1 MSAFRAERGRRR
13 GVSLIVMASPVLLL
27 DGFSLLYRAYF
38 ALPPMVTSKGQ
49 PTSALYGFSS
59 LLLKL
64 LREERP
70 RGAGVALDAPI
81 ATFRHQEFAGYKA
94 NRPRAPT
101 SLQRQLAGLPA
112 LLEAFGFPTFTAPG
126 FEADDVLATLS
137 RVLSAAGEAPLVV
150 SGDLDLLQCAR
161 GAARVHIVSR
171 GAGAGRTYDEAAVW
185 ARFGV
190 GPVELPDWKALAGDV
205 TDEIPGVPGVGAQR
219 AAALVRQFGSVA
231 GLLARLDEVAPEPLR
246 LAIASR
252 REALTLWR
260 SLAALRSDAPLPPAP
275 WFAAFDAAAR
285 DRVQRSFEALEF
297 KSLLARL
304 DKIVAAPS

>member
-1 MSAFRAERGRRR
+1 
-13 GVSLIVMASPVLLL
+13 LIAVAPPVLLL
-27 DGFSLLYRAYF
+27 DAFSLFYRAFF
-38 ALPPMVTSKGQ
+38 ALPPMVTSQGQ

-70 RGAGVALDAPI
+70 RGAAVALDAPT
-81 ATFRHQEFAGYKA
+81 ATFRHQEFSGYKA

-101 SLQRQLAGLPA
+101 SLQRQLAALPA
-112 LLEAFGFPTFTAPG
+112 LLQAFGFPTFTAPG
-126 FEADDVLATLS
+126 FEADDVLAALS

-150 SGDLDLLQCAR
+150 SGDLDLLQCVG

-185 ARFGV
+185 SRFGV
-190 GPVELPDWKALAGDV
+190 APAELPDWKALAGDV

-231 GLLARLDEVAPEPLR
+231 NLLARLDEVTPEPLR
-246 LAIASR
+246 LAIAAR

-260 SLAALRSDAPLPPAP
+260 NLAALRADSPLPPAP
-275 WFAAFDAAAR
+275 WFAPFDAAAR
-285 DRVQRSFEALEF
+285 DRVQRAFEALEF
-297 KSLLARL
+297 KSLLVRL
-304 DKIVAAPS
+304 DKIAV